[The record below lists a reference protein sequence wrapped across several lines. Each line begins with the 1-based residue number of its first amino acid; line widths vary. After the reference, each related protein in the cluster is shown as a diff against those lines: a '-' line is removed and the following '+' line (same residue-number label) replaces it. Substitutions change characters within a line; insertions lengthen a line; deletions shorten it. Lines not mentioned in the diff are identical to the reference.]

1 MFDSRQTV
9 QNRWADVTKQ
19 YFPSNLLFHDQL
31 LHGLTEVQV
40 NAMRMGLA
48 VTCPQQFWQSDWD
61 ILRATV
67 VSWGW
72 NGYWYQSVQ
81 KCWPW
86 RVIICCSYWGSNLWP
101 FNQESGTL
109 ATTELSPPCVFVV
122 LPWGSAVLAPH
133 DLGDWVQHQKEH
145 LKIHIKNHQLCSSY
159 DYHHFNINL
168 HQLWFSDFQ

>member
-1 MFDSRQTV
+1 MFDLRQTV
-9 QNRWADVTKQ
+9 PNRWADVTK

-40 NAMRMGLA
+40 NAKRMGLA

-61 ILRATV
+61 ILCATV
-67 VSWGW
+67 VTWGW

-81 KCWPW
+81 KSWPW

-109 ATTELSPPCVFVV
+109 PTTELSPPCVFVV
-122 LPWGSAVLAPH
+122 LPWGSLYWHYMTWVIES
-133 DLGDWVQHQKEH
+133 VQHQKEH
-145 LKIHIKNHQLCSSY
+145 IYIISFVLLMILIISISIY
-159 DYHHFNINL
+159 G
-168 HQLWFSDFQ
+168 QLWFSYFQ